1 MRRLTFIC
9 VVLLSFGVVVAA
21 QAPLDPS
28 QFAANLR
35 TLADRISRASPADA
49 ADINKTI
56 PAVWTVEH
64 QSRRYEVP
72 GVWLRGALLEAGD
85 EARWPA
91 HRAAVAGRLTALAR
105 DADALAQVKTPA
117 DARDSRLTLERIL
130 ADRQFAGLQRQSA
143 VQRVWQAALDWVAGV
158 LRRLGLGRVAG
169 AATAEAIAWTISI
182 LALTGLTVWL
192 ITALKGSSRRR
203 SPSHLAPAPERLT
216 ASTWARRAA
225 AADDIREAVRCG
237 YRAATCR
244 LEEEGVWRIDDART
258 PREYIRLLP
267 PDHRRRVALT
277 DVVRRFEE
285 IWYGARGVTDDDR
298 RTVLGRLRE
307 MECLPAD

>member
-1 MRRLTFIC
+1 MRRLTSIC
-9 VVLLSFGVVVAA
+9 VVLLSLGVAVGA

-28 QFAANLR
+28 QFAASIR
-35 TLADRISRASPADA
+35 TLADRISRASSGEA
-49 ADINKTI
+49 AEINKTI

-72 GVWLRGALLEAGD
+72 GVWLRAALREARH

-91 HRAAVAGRLTALAR
+91 HRAALAGRLTAMAR
-105 DADALAQVKTPA
+105 EADALGQVRTPA
-117 DARDSRLTLERIL
+117 TVHDSRQTLEGIL
-130 ADRQFAGLQRQSA
+130 ANPEFASLRRQSA
-143 VQRVWQAALDWVAGV
+143 IQRMWKTALDWVAGV
-158 LRRLGLGRVAG
+158 LQRLGLGRVAR

-192 ITALKGSSRRR
+192 IRALKRSSRRL
-203 SPSHLAPAPERLT
+203 SLTHQPPLPERLT
-216 ASTWARRAA
+216 ASAWARRAA
-225 AADDIREAVRCG
+225 AAGDIREAVRCG

-244 LEEEGVWRIDDART
+244 LEEEGVWRVDDART
-258 PREYIRLLP
+258 PREYLRLLP
-267 PDHRRRVALT
+267 PDHGRRGALT

-298 RTVLGRLRE
+298 RTILGRLKE